1 MTSSERASQEQQIG
15 ANFSF
20 IAPSSEEL
28 LTHSLTHSMAE
39 NGLKRNPPVNEGGKR
54 VYFERGSHDDEQ
66 LALPHVLRYTQR
78 RGLYTYAIHA
88 QPKLI
93 TITIVQ

>member
-1 MTSSERASQEQQIG
+1 MISSERASQEQQIG

-20 IAPSSEEL
+20 IAPSSGEL
-28 LTHSLTHSMAE
+28 LTHSHSMAE

-66 LALPHVLRYTQR
+66 LALPHVLRYPQR
-78 RGLYTYAIHA
+78 RGLYTYAVHTLS
-88 QPKLI
+88 QKLL
-93 TITIVQ
+93 QLL